1 MADDAQHEVNIKASA
16 TALDSLTTAAGNHPI
31 PPLEHIHAGA
41 ADNKSHAWLKKFLP
55 DSVLNEYENRYHF
68 GNYVIDRK
76 TGQKSFEEMR

>member
-1 MADDAQHEVNIKASA
+1 MADDATHESQINASA
-16 TALDSLTTAAGNHPI
+16 TALDSLTTAAADHPI

-41 ADNKSHAWLKKFLP
+41 AENKTHAWLKKVLP
-55 DSVLNEYENRYHF
+55 DSVLNDYENRYHF